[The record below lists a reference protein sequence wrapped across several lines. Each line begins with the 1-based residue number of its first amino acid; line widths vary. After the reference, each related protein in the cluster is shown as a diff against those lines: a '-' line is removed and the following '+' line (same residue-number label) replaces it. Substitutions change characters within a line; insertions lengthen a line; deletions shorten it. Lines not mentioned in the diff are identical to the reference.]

1 MISIITNPKLRF
13 ISANFTKIIFFY
25 FQRRAKAYADEVEK
39 LNEDCKK
46 SVEKAQR
53 QFVNI
58 LS

>member
-13 ISANFTKIIFFY
+13 ISANFTKINFY

>member
-13 ISANFTKIIFFY
+13 ISANFTKIHFY